1 MLKLFGN
8 MMTPSLGF
16 SQEGA
21 GGGESGAAGEGDQG
35 GGAEGG
41 SGGDDSAGDDS
52 GSENGGSG
60 DESASGGGN
69 ADEQG
74 GADDTGGAADT
85 NVTPDLTTPE
95 GYLKHAR
102 AHGAFDSADKYTIP
116 TEFKDV
122 EMPEHLAAQW
132 DIKTDAAMFAT
143 MAAKHGLT
151 QAQAEGV
158 FKDYVA
164 SAIEISGKA
173 EAEAL
178 DAQKPEAIMKEI
190 YGDKAAEAMPALERG
205 LKALGIDASKGLR
218 THHAMKAIA
227 ELGNFVGEDGNF
239 HNAGA
244 GGGKEEEM
252 SAEEWLKQAAS
263 SR

>member
-1 MLKLFGN
+1 MWKLFMA
-8 MMTPSLGF
+8 MMGMF
-16 SQEGA
+16 AFAQEGA
-21 GGGESGAAGEGDQG
+21 GGGESGGDA
-35 GGAEGG
+35 GGAGDTG
-41 SGGDDSAGDDS
+41 AAGDDSAGDGD

-74 GADDTGGAADT
+74 GADDKSGAAD
-85 NVTPDLTTPE
+85 NNAAPDLTTPE
-95 GYLKHAR
+95 GYLEHAR
-102 AHGAFDSADKYTIP
+102 AHGAFDSADKYSIP

-132 DIKTDAAMFAT
+132 DIKNDAAIFAT

-178 DAQKPEAIMKEI
+178 DAQKPESIMKEI

-205 LKALGIDASKGLR
+205 LKVLGIDASKGLR

-239 HNAGA
+239 HNASA